1 MACGREERSDCCDS
15 KTKSDQYGECIDES
29 FEYTRNEEENDR
41 TRDAGTEY
49 GGANVDNA
57 NQWIVLWNPVVSKL
71 NEMRPDPPAR
81 IAHTSIF
88 ADLCFKMHVLEVA
101 HVYYQTQCGNL
112 AQSRINNA
120 YLNLYH
126 VAGVVEESDVDYK
139 NAQPRTPNAT
149 SVERRDIGARFCNTD
164 FKFVM

>member
-57 NQWIVLWNPVVSKL
+57 NQWIVHWNPVKSKL
-71 NEMRPDPPAR
+71 NEMRPDPPAC
-81 IAHTSIF
+81 IAHTSINI
-88 ADLCFKMHVLEVA
+88 AEAAILPIELSKELSLRLGDKSMNSGRRAQLMSYSCTKQTIHSKCLIPNVCLNHNRIGLLLVWHLVHV
-101 HVYYQTQCGNL
+101 
-112 AQSRINNA
+112 RKI
-120 YLNLYH
+120 
-126 VAGVVEESDVDYK
+126 
-139 NAQPRTPNAT
+139 
-149 SVERRDIGARFCNTD
+149 
-164 FKFVM
+164 